1 MRREIL
7 CAGVFVLC
15 LFVCACKR
23 EMDTAG
29 SPPQSGGV
37 PSVQAEAI
45 PTPTTSNYPPSPEDV
60 KDKTLTAST
69 IAALATYDPE
79 FHTWTLA
86 AYPPEKLINYPYSEK
101 SMPYAVSGDYNGDG
115 MDDMVLAG
123 HNKNANIIVALI
135 SAATGYRVVEVQK
148 ASYYSKSRE
157 QGKEI
162 HYTADGILLF
172 QRKGSRYIIGD
183 METGPVV
190 LKTDGF
196 AVQHIRWFN
205 REISKFGPSSRISD
219 VYEWDPATSNFHS
232 NSLEDEAAIT
242 IVRYALRT
250 DFKKAVFEEK
260 TGSISRGGASV
271 RVTIKSASG
280 EWAERKPLRTS
291 GGTSYYTFPA
301 GTEIKMIYSCTSSPD
316 PAVNYWKVSVSYWTS
331 PTQDLKTMADSIPN
345 PIISRVLPVGTSFG
359 YYWTIP
365 DFTTEIKKEAV
376 FSYAC
381 QDAKL
386 TTTFTVKVP

>member
-1 MRREIL
+1 MRQGVL
-7 CAGVFVLC
+7 YVGVFTLC
-15 LFVCACKR
+15 LLVCACKR

-37 PSVQAEAI
+37 PSVQEEATL
-45 PTPTTSNYPPSPEDV
+45 PQALNTPPLSPEDV
-60 KDKTLTAST
+60 KDKTLPDAITE
-69 IAALATYDPE
+69 ALTVYDPE
-79 FHTWTLA
+79 FHTWALA
-86 AYPPEKLINYPYSEK
+86 TYPPEKLTNYPYSAK

-115 MDDMVLAG
+115 MEDMILAG

-135 SAATGYRVVEVQK
+135 STATGYRVVEVQK

-157 QGKEI
+157 QGKELT
-162 HYTADGILLF
+162 YAADGILLF
-172 QRKGSRYIIGD
+172 QRKGSRYVMGD
-183 METGPVV
+183 METGKVV

-205 REISKFGPSSRISD
+205 HETSEFGPSGRISD
-219 VYEWDPATSNFHS
+219 VYEWDPVTSKFHG

-242 IVRYALRT
+242 IVKYALRT
-250 DFKKAVFEEK
+250 DFGKAVFEEK
-260 TGSISRGGASV
+260 SGNISHGGASV
-271 RVTIKSASG
+271 HVAVKSASG
-280 EWAERKPLRTS
+280 EWLERKPLRTS
-291 GGTSYYTFPA
+291 GGAAYHTFPA
-301 GTEIKMIYSCTSSPD
+301 GTEIKMIYSCASSPD

-331 PTQDLKTMADSIPN
+331 PPQDLETMADSIPN

-365 DFTTEIKKEAV
+365 DLTTEIKKEAV

-381 QDAKL
+381 QDSKL
-386 TTTFTVKVP
+386 TTVFTVKVP

>member
-1 MRREIL
+1 MRREFL
-7 CAGVFVLC
+7 YVGVFTLC

-37 PSVQAEAI
+37 PSVQEEAI
-45 PTPTTSNYPPSPEDV
+45 PTSALNTPPLNPEDV
-60 KDKTLTAST
+60 KDKTLPAVLVEALTA
-69 IAALATYDPE
+69 YDLE

-86 AYPPEKLINYPYSEK
+86 AYPPEKLINYPYSAK

-115 MDDMVLAG
+115 MEDMILAG

-135 SAATGYRVVEVQK
+135 STATGYRVVEVQK

-162 HYTADGILLF
+162 PYMADGILLF
-172 QRKGSRYIIGD
+172 QRKGSRYVMGD
-183 METGPVV
+183 METGNVI

-196 AVQHIRWFN
+196 AMQHIRWFN
-205 REISKFGPSSRISD
+205 HETSEIGPSGRISD
-219 VYEWDPATSNFHS
+219 VYEWDPITSKFHS

-242 IVRYALRT
+242 IVKYALRT
-250 DFKKAVFEEK
+250 DFGKTVFEEK

-271 RVTIKSASG
+271 RVALKSASG
-280 EWAERKPLRTS
+280 EWSERKPLRTS
-291 GGTSYYTFPA
+291 GGVSYHTFPA
-301 GTEIKMIYSCTSSPD
+301 GTEIKMIYSCASSLD
-316 PAVNYWKVSVSYWTS
+316 PAVNYWKVVVSYWTS
-331 PTQDLKTMADSIPN
+331 PQDLKTMADNIPN
-345 PIISRVLPVGTSFG
+345 PIISRVLQVGTSFG
-359 YYWTIP
+359 YYWTVP
-365 DFTTEIKKEAV
+365 DLTTEIKKEAV

-381 QDAKL
+381 QDSKL
-386 TTTFTVKVP
+386 TTVFTVKVP

>member
-1 MRREIL
+1 MRRGIL
-7 CAGVFVLC
+7 CAGVSVLC

-23 EMDTAG
+23 EVDTAVP
-29 SPPQSGGV
+29 PPQSGGV

-45 PTPTTSNYPPSPEDV
+45 PSPILDTPRFSPENI
-60 KDKTLTAST
+60 KDKTLTAP
-69 IAALATYDPE
+69 IIEALTAYDPE

-115 MDDMVLAG
+115 MADMILAG

-162 HYTADGILLF
+162 PYTADGILLF

-183 METGPVV
+183 METGAVV
-190 LKTDGF
+190 LKTDGV

-205 REISKFGPSSRISD
+205 HETSEFGPSGRISD
-219 VYEWDPATSNFHS
+219 VYEWDPVTSKFHS
-232 NSLEDEAAIT
+232 NSLEDEAAIA
-242 IVRYALRT
+242 IVKYALRT
-250 DFKKAVFEEK
+250 DFGKAVFEEK
-260 TGSISRGGASV
+260 SGSISRGGASV
-271 RVTIKSASG
+271 RVAVKSASG
-280 EWAERKPLRTS
+280 EWSERKPLRIS
-291 GGTSYYTFPA
+291 GGASYHTFPA
-301 GTEIKMIYSCTSSPD
+301 GTEIKMIYSCASSPD

-331 PTQDLKTMADSIPN
+331 PTQNLKTMADSIPN

-365 DFTTEIKKEAV
+365 DHTTEIKKEAV

-381 QDAKL
+381 QDSKL
-386 TTTFTVKVP
+386 TTVFTVKVP

>member
-1 MRREIL
+1 MPRGFLRV
-7 CAGVFVLC
+7 GVFTLY

-23 EMDTAG
+23 EVDTAV

-45 PTPTTSNYPPSPEDV
+45 PTKILNTPSLSLENV
-60 KDKTLTAST
+60 KDKTLTAS
-69 IAALATYDPE
+69 IIEALAAYDPE

-86 AYPPEKLINYPYSEK
+86 AYPPEKLINYPYSAK

-115 MDDMVLAG
+115 MEDMILAG

-162 HYTADGILLF
+162 TYTADGILLF

-183 METGPVV
+183 METGEVIQ
-190 LKTDGF
+190 KTDGF
-196 AVQHIRWFN
+196 AVQHMKWFN
-205 REISKFGPSSRISD
+205 HETSEFGSSGRISD
-219 VYEWDPATSNFHS
+219 VYEWDPATSKFHS

-242 IVRYALRT
+242 IVKYALRT
-250 DFKKAVFEEK
+250 DFGKAVFEEK

-271 RVTIKSASG
+271 RVAVKSASG
-280 EWAERKPLRTS
+280 EWLEWKPMRTS
-291 GGTSYYTFPA
+291 GGASYHTFPA
-301 GTEIKMIYSCTSSPD
+301 GTEIKMIYSCTSSPN

-365 DFTTEIKKEAV
+365 DLTTEIKKEAV

-381 QDAKL
+381 QDSKL
-386 TTTFTVKVP
+386 TTVFTVKVP